1 MVKSSQNGFGGDFT
15 DKNHWQEAAEKIY
28 KKVCRVA
35 RSSAGKI
42 PYSTVGGRFD
52 DRSEDIC
59 WWTNGFWAGEL
70 WQLWGAFGGDELKSI
85 AEEIEKKLDSV
96 FLKPW
101 GMDHDSGFRWLMTA
115 GASYRLTGSEESK
128 NRLILAANDLAG
140 RFNLAGRFI
149 RAWNDSGDGSR
160 AGWAIIDCMMNLP
173 LLYTVSDLICDPRF
187 AQIAEAHADTSVS
200 AFLRPDGSLCH
211 IVEFDPISGRRLKSH
226 GGQGYA
232 HGSSWTRGQA
242 WGLYGFTLSYIHAK
256 KPEYLETAVKI
267 ADRFISRIPENKLIP
282 VDFDQPVEPWYE
294 DSTASAIA
302 ACGLIELS
310 KFAGRKYLEAAE
322 SLLEALTES
331 RCRFDCGCDNIL
343 EKCTAA
349 YHDSQHEGAIIYGDY
364 FYTEA
369 VLKLCGKETFLW

>member
-1 MVKSSQNGFGGDFT
+1 
-15 DKNHWQEAAEKIY
+15 
-28 KKVCRVA
+28 
-35 RSSAGKI
+35 
-42 PYSTVGGRFD
+42 
-52 DRSEDIC
+52 
-59 WWTNGFWAGEL
+59 
-70 WQLWGAFGGDELKSI
+70 
-85 AEEIEKKLDSV
+85 
-96 FLKPW
+96 
-101 GMDHDSGFRWLMTA
+101 MDHDSGFRWLMTA
-115 GASYRLTGSEESK
+115 GADYRLTGSEASK

-140 RFNLAGRFI
+140 RFNPTGRFI
-149 RAWNDSGDGSR
+149 RAWNDFGDGSR
-160 AGWAIIDCMMNLP
+160 AGWAIIDCLMNLP
-173 LLYTVSDLICDPRF
+173 LLYIASDLLCDPRF
-187 AQIAEAHADTSVS
+187 SQIAEAHADTAMK
-200 AFLRPDGSLCH
+200 AFVRPDGSVCH
-211 IVEFDPISGRRLKSH
+211 IVEFDPVSGERLRSH
-226 GGQGYA
+226 GGQGFA

-256 KPEYLETAVKI
+256 KREHLETAVKI
-267 ADRFISRIPENKLIP
+267 ADRFIERIPDSGFIP
-282 VDFDQPVEPWYE
+282 VDFDQPPEPWYE

-349 YHDSQHEGAIIYGDY
+349 YHDSWHEGAIIYGDY

>member
-1 MVKSSQNGFGGDFT
+1 
-15 DKNHWQEAAEKIY
+15 
-28 KKVCRVA
+28 
-35 RSSAGKI
+35 
-42 PYSTVGGRFD
+42 
-52 DRSEDIC
+52 
-59 WWTNGFWAGEL
+59 
-70 WQLWGAFGGDELKSI
+70 
-85 AEEIEKKLDSV
+85 
-96 FLKPW
+96 
-101 GMDHDSGFRWLMTA
+101 MDHDSGFRWLMTA
-115 GASYRLTGSEESK
+115 GANYRLTGSEESK

-140 RFNLAGRFI
+140 RFNSAGRFI

-187 AQIAEAHADTSVS
+187 AQIAEAHADTAIT

-211 IVEFDPISGRRLKSH
+211 IVEFDPISGRRIKSH

-267 ADRFISRIPENKLIP
+267 ADRFISRIPENRLIP
-282 VDFDQPVEPWYE
+282 VDFDQPAEPWFE

-310 KFAGRKYLEAAE
+310 KFAGRKYFEAAE
-322 SLLEALTES
+322 SLLEALTEN
-331 RCRFDCGCDNIL
+331 RCRFDEGCDNIL

-349 YHDSQHEGAIIYGDY
+349 YHDSWHEGAIIYGDY

>member
-1 MVKSSQNGFGGDFT
+1 
-15 DKNHWQEAAEKIY
+15 
-28 KKVCRVA
+28 
-35 RSSAGKI
+35 
-42 PYSTVGGRFD
+42 
-52 DRSEDIC
+52 
-59 WWTNGFWAGEL
+59 
-70 WQLWGAFGGDELKSI
+70 
-85 AEEIEKKLDSV
+85 
-96 FLKPW
+96 
-101 GMDHDSGFRWLMTA
+101 MDHDSGFRWLMTA
-115 GASYRLTGSEESK
+115 GADYRLTGSEESK

-140 RFNLAGRFI
+140 SFNPAGRFI

-211 IVEFDPISGRRLKSH
+211 IVEFDPISGRRLKSQ

-267 ADRFISRIPENKLIP
+267 ADRFISRIPENRLIP
-282 VDFDQPVEPWYE
+282 VDFDQPAKPRYE

-322 SLLEALTES
+322 SLLEALTEN

-349 YHDSQHEGAIIYGDY
+349 YHDSWHEGAIIYGDY